1 MWYNVSQYS
10 FLKEWEALNGKL
22 RKALKIAIFTTLLL
36 VISCNANMD
45 TNDKNKALNE
55 YKLKNIS
62 EVIKNSLQLESD
74 PKFKKEP
81 ESNINQSTPPIL
93 EIEKIEP
100 GKQEMSL
107 KSEFGSE
114 SLMPL
119 EEPEEANM
127 AKSEEEIAKIQ
138 EKLLLIG
145 ASDEIT
151 DQELG
156 ENMQKFLNPT
166 TVEFKISTTTNE
178 TILTTIEEEEIN
190 NNKDKIFDHKE
201 ENVTLGNNSLENA
214 TSNKNTITL
223 AQNQKYTT
231 HLKNDDKFIT
241 KEYLKQVRDSLDKAL
256 NAIKN
261 LETSKEFRE
270 LENLPKDQK
279 NSPSAKKESTESNIN
294 NTNTENIEIIKN
306 RLLEELNKSELI
318 FEDTKDP
325 LGTSTIKKVIDA
337 AKKWQEKE
345 NSSQIDWDLGFKF
358 HPNPKFYNKL
368 TAQEYKVLAEK
379 FTKVKNEYK
388 NTKEQL
394 KAESKLT
401 TNSISK
407 IINATKEFTNQV
419 INLILL
425 VEKNYQ

>member
-1 MWYNVSQYS
+1 M
-10 FLKEWEALNGKL
+10 
-22 RKALKIAIFTTLLL
+22 KIYQRIKKTL
-36 VISCNANMD
+36 
-45 TNDKNKALNE
+45 
-55 YKLKNIS
+55 
-62 EVIKNSLQLESD
+62 Q
-74 PKFKKEP
+74 
-81 ESNINQSTPPIL
+81 
-93 EIEKIEP
+93 
-100 GKQEMSL
+100 
-107 KSEFGSE
+107 
-114 SLMPL
+114 
-119 EEPEEANM
+119 
-127 AKSEEEIAKIQ
+127 
-138 EKLLLIG
+138 
-145 ASDEIT
+145 
-151 DQELG
+151 
-156 ENMQKFLNPT
+156 
-166 TVEFKISTTTNE
+166 
-178 TILTTIEEEEIN
+178 
-190 NNKDKIFDHKE
+190 
-201 ENVTLGNNSLENA
+201 
-214 TSNKNTITL
+214 
-223 AQNQKYTT
+223 AQ
-231 HLKNDDKFIT
+231 
-241 KEYLKQVRDSLDKAL
+241 
-256 NAIKN
+256 
-261 LETSKEFRE
+261 
-270 LENLPKDQK
+270 
-279 NSPSAKKESTESNIN
+279 KKESTESNIN

-407 IINATKEFTNQV
+407 IINATKEFANQV